1 MFDNLGTALVQAL
14 GFFAVFGFF
23 VYQTLFADRKPKNSI
38 SNPKKTKISDTKE
51 LIKKEQKK
59 GLFNRKSKPVEDNIK
74 VQKKGLFGRKKEV
87 IKEEIKPK
95 KKGWF
100 KQVKVFKLYF
110 DIFYTKNIF
119 SNFIVYRI
127 YQFEMNYREITKK
140 YSELLNKAEFATGR
154 KEVVGLLK
162 KAAKLKSQI
171 EINY

>member
-23 VYQTLFADRKPKNSI
+23 VYQTLFADSKPKNSK

-51 LIKKEQKK
+51 TIKKETKK
-59 GLFNRKSKPVEDNIK
+59 GLFKRSKPVEENLP

-100 KQVKVFKLYF
+100 K
-110 DIFYTKNIF
+110 
-119 SNFIVYRI
+119 
-127 YQFEMNYREITKK
+127 
-140 YSELLNKAEFATGR
+140 
-154 KEVVGLLK
+154 
-162 KAAKLKSQI
+162 
-171 EINY
+171 